1 VSYKKVYYIWTMFVA
16 AVLIYV
22 LIFHHDIVSGPSF
35 LSKGFSI
42 NEWGELLQQYE
53 NQRNITGLRN
63 LIEGISRINVFVII
77 AVYFIVFKSIK
88 EIVMKKKVK
97 MIIANVICCAITIVF
112 MAFMKESFKLYLS
125 IAAMIQF
132 NFCQCYMLG
141 TIGND

>member
-1 VSYKKVYYIWTMFVA
+1 MNGVNCYSSMRIR
-16 AVLIYV
+16 
-22 LIFHHDIVSGPSF
+22 G
-35 LSKGFSI
+35 
-42 NEWGELLQQYE
+42 
-53 NQRNITGLRN
+53 N

-97 MIIANVICCAITIVF
+97 MIIANVICCAITIAF

-141 TIGND
+141 IIGND